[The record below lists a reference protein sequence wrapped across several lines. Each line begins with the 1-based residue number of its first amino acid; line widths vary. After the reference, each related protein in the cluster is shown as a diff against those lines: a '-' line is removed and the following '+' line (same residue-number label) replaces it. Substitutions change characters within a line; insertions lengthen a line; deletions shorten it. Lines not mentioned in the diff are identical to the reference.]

1 MLLVMTPETL
11 ARKWTAWLFEH
22 REIRLIGDAIAAAV
36 REALEEAKKL
46 CPRHCTCPPGTE
58 MDHKPYCAY
67 GIAAAI
73 AALRGGT

>member
-1 MLLVMTPETL
+1 MTEPDLPTRLAAWRLLETSHGGEECCL
-11 ARKWTAWLFEH
+11 LSFA
-22 REIRLIGDAIAAAV
+22 AAAV
-36 REALEEAKKL
+36 REALEEAEKL

-73 AALRGGT
+73 AALYK